1 MKTKTWLLCIACVLL
16 LCVGLS
22 LWQLLPGTPA
32 DTVKVFSEGTLLHT
46 LPLNTDTQVTV
57 TTALGSNVITVKDG
71 KVAVTE
77 ADCPDHYCM
86 ERGWCNSGAQIVCLP
101 NRLVLEF
108 TGGQSID
115 GVSG

>member
-1 MKTKTWLLCIACVLL
+1 MKTKTWILWISLVLL
-16 LCVGLS
+16 LCVGLC
-22 LWQLLPGTPA
+22 LWLFLPGTPA
-32 DTVKVFSEGTLLHT
+32 DAVQVFSAGELLYT

-57 TTALGSNVITVKDG
+57 TTALGTNVITVKEG

-86 ERGWCNSGAQIVCLP
+86 QRGWCSGGAQIVCLP
-101 NRLVLEF
+101 NRLVLAF
-108 TGGQSID
+108 TGAQPVD

>member
-1 MKTKTWLLCIACVLL
+1 MKTRTWILCIALAFL

-22 LWQLLPGTPA
+22 LWLLLPGTPA
-32 DTVKVFSEGTLLHT
+32 EAVRVFSEGKHLYT

-57 TTALGSNVITVKDG
+57 TTALGTNVITVKDG

-86 ERGWCNSGAQIVCLP
+86 DRGFCSSGAQIVCLP

-108 TGGQSID
+108 AGTQPID